1 MGGPFVMTRLVQTE
15 PFARGQSK
23 LYAIDRSLFLTSF
36 ISHYNHEQD
45 AVTYTYD
52 SIVITFEFLPWRNL
66 AGLALIKYRIDDD
79 PEN

>member
-1 MGGPFVMTRLVQTE
+1 MMRLVQTE
-15 PFARGQSK
+15 LFARGQSK
-23 LYAIDRSLFLTSF
+23 LYYAIDRSLFLTSF

-52 SIVITFEFLPWRNL
+52 SIVIKFAFLPWRNL

>member
-1 MGGPFVMTRLVQTE
+1 MMRLVQTE
-15 PFARGQSK
+15 LFARGQSK
-23 LYAIDRSLFLTSF
+23 LYAIDRSLFLTF

-52 SIVITFEFLPWRNL
+52 SIVITFAFLLWRNL
-66 AGLALIKYRIDDD
+66 AGLALIKHRIDDD